1 MELKIFSQYGILK
14 LTVSPSASS
23 VWNSELM
30 VENAVSVTFTHPV
43 YLQLDVNDFILLDGI
58 KFSIQKQYKPKQKNE
73 QEYAYTVKF
82 YGPEHDAERV
92 MYLNLTDGQYE
103 PQFSLDGSPREHLQ
117 KAVDNLNRIYGEE
130 KWTAGDVLVAPNQ
143 TIDYNNTNCWDALAA
158 QAETFETEWWAD
170 GYTLNLCRCER
181 GVRTSLGY
189 QQGLTQLT
197 QSENSNDV
205 EFFTRLIPLGSTK
218 NIDSTRYGY
227 TRLQLPGREKFI
239 DLHTDLYGIY
249 DHVEESAF
257 AGIYPHYIGTVS
269 SVRSE
274 EKTGED
280 KKPFTVYYFKDNGM
294 SFDPSSAEHEL
305 GLVKHVSFQSGDLN
319 GRDFETNYNSS
330 TKEWEIINTY
340 PSETVQIPGGNLIP
354 RVGDTYIPWNFRMP
368 VEYEAQAE
376 RDYQAAVT
384 DFLSKYSFD
393 TSKYGGDTDYI
404 YVTKN
409 AVPLI
414 LGQSVRLLSAQYFG
428 SAGYLDTRMTKV
440 SRKLENLNVATI
452 ECTNEVGQGWKKNT
466 DNSIS
471 QLQYVVAKQ
480 QAETALDILKSWDGR
495 EATEYRVMSALR
507 TLSEI
512 KNRALSRLND
522 DTTSG
527 LITFLQGLV
536 AKGMVNAEE
545 GIKIGQFTTGMLGS
559 GGAITVDSATGKT
572 RIEADELLVRMK
584 AYFYELMIEKFSHVG
599 GQIVLTPAG
608 ITCIKVEEL
617 PNAYRCYFK
626 STDDEKTI
634 SNDFVIGDQ
643 ATIREFNIKSTVQ
656 DGTNRYYWRL
666 ITGIGD
672 DYIDLSKTDCDTNSD
687 VPLAGDEIVQ
697 LGNRV
702 DHSRQSAIM
711 LSAFGTDSPSIKQY
725 TGIDAYS
732 LVDKEVTV
740 VSPHGNRFV
749 GDFILSTGTNIATQ
763 MKVLENLIK
772 TEVQSIEHWI
782 NDEENFLKNA
792 SFSLNMDGWKS
803 ESALKVFTAE
813 EPLVV
818 NGEYYADAAKIAEV
832 VSHENK
838 YMLRLKDSF
847 VKQLNSDLNHPD
859 KASTF
864 YISFRYLCE
873 ATGSLTCGFEG
884 QELYQTVILNPNR
897 QARIFEYSGTWDGT
911 GDFILQFTGDIYI
924 SLVTL
929 TNRPL
934 DDFKKEVTSKFEQT
948 ATSLRAV
955 VESVDNIDQTIKES
969 GWLTEKDGTKIWASC
984 TFSDGTKAMSLFNVT
999 PEGIFMDGSHIN
1011 LKGLVTFES
1020 FSTDFQTA
1028 YQQAFGNASM
1038 TAKDDVARQ
1047 LGYTNYAQLVA
1058 NAATSGKAI
1067 MVGGYLNL
1075 NLIDVE
1081 TLLAEKVISNKIV
1094 TSLVGKRIEIDPEQN
1109 AILMYNA
1116 DNREILKI
1124 HFEKY
1129 SDRND
1134 YYPHVLLTEY
1144 LDGVARGRTDI
1155 SAGKIVLSDDAV
1167 SGSTILTNS
1176 GLTFSAM
1183 VGNAMKIMQIGMAGG
1198 KAVIRLDDMYDYN
1211 SAPSKCVYSDNGV
1224 LKIKS

>member
-1 MELKIFSQYGILK
+1 MVDIKDIQGNILLSTPISEGSKRKFTLQKEDYIALKFSVDDPIYFKLGDGIDDDNIGLFELVNLYKPTYNESTGGYDY
-14 LTVSPSASS
+14 
-23 VWNSELM
+23 E
-30 VENAVSVTFTHPV
+30 
-43 YLQLDVNDFILLDGI
+43 LQLDAYYWKWKNKIF
-58 KFSIQKQYKPKQKNE
+58 KFTPESGG
-73 QEYAYTVKF
+73 QEA
-82 YGPEHDAERV
+82 AW
-92 MYLNLTDGQYE
+92 NLTAGLDVHLGIFLRNLKSLSYTYRGMAFE
-103 PQFSLDGSPREHLQ
+103 FS
-117 KAVDNLNRIYGEE
+117 
-130 KWTAGDVLVAPNQ
+130 
-143 TIDYNNTNCWDALAA
+143 
-158 QAETFETEWWAD
+158 
-170 GYTLNLCRCER
+170 
-181 GVRTSLGY
+181 
-189 QQGLTQLT
+189 
-197 QSENSNDV
+197 
-205 EFFTRLIPLGSTK
+205 
-218 NIDSTRYGY
+218 IDSTVENSSKLVSYDSTNMIDALTKMAETWECEWWITDNIIHFGRCEFGDPVDFEIDVNVKSMPRSDSQTNYA
-227 TRLQLPGREKFI
+227 TRIYAFGSTRNIPTNYRPVDENIVVNGVVQKRLMLPVGTPYI
-239 DLHTDLYGIY
+239 DAYEDMSEEEA
-249 DHVEESAF
+249 VEDIVIF
-257 AGIYPHYIGTVS
+257 DDIYPRRIGTAS
-269 SVRSE
+269 AITTKE
-274 EKTGED
+274 YTDTIENED
-280 KKPFTVYYFKDNGM
+280 GTKKPEKWNAYRFKDSGITFSKDYIITGQELRIKFESGLLNGM
-294 SFDPSSAEHEL
+294 EFGVTFNPEGTAEKL
-305 GLVKHVSFQSGDLN
+305 SNGLWNPKAQL
-319 GRDFETNYNSS
+319 
-330 TKEWEIINTY
+330 WEIVRNDDY
-340 PSETVQIPGGNLIP
+340 GRNLPDETLKPVT
-354 RVGDTYIPWNFRMP
+354 GDTY
-368 VEYEAQAE
+368 V
-376 RDYQAAVT
+376 
-384 DFLSKYSFD
+384 LSGFD
-393 TSKYGGDTDYI
+393 TSLVSDQYLPAAEQELKEKAQAYVEKTKKDPSTYSCTMSSVYMHNDGESRIFEIGDR
-404 YVTKN
+404 VN
-409 AVPLI
+409 LI
-414 LGQSVRLLSAQYFG
+414 NKGYFENG
-428 SAGYLDTRMTKV
+428 RMSRIIGFEYYLDKPWD
-440 SRKLENLNVATI
+440 STI
-452 ECTNEVGQGWKKNT
+452 YTVG
-466 DNSIS
+466 
-471 QLQYVVAKQ
+471 
-480 QAETALDILKSWDGR
+480 ETAAYSRIGEIEDKIDSVTYKGQTYTGGSGSGVYVIRTNDNTIASNSNVL
-495 EATEYRVMSALR
+495 SALR
-507 TLSEI
+507 SLSTFLR
-512 KNRALSRLND
+512 KDSD
-522 DTTSG
+522 DTAAG
-527 LITFLQGLV
+527 LITFL
-536 AKGMVNAEE
+536 KGINV
-545 GIKIGQFTTGMLGS
+545 GQFTTGMLGS
-559 GGAITVDSATGKT
+559 GGAITVDPATGKT

-626 STDDEKTI
+626 SSDGEKTI

-772 TEVQSIEHWI
+772 TEIQSIEHWI

-792 SFSLNMDGWKS
+792 SFSLNMDGWES
-803 ESALKVFTAE
+803 ESALKVFTVE

-859 KASTF
+859 EASTF

-955 VESVDNIDQTIKES
+955 VESIDNIDQTIKES

-1081 TLLAEKVISNKIV
+1081 TLLAGKVISAKVV
-1094 TSLVGKRIEIDPEQN
+1094 TALSGKRIEIDPQKN
-1109 AILMYNA
+1109 AIMVY
-1116 DNREILKI
+1116 DGQNREIAKI
-1124 HFEKY
+1124 YFIEHENGQ
-1129 SDRND
+1129 S
-1134 YYPHVLLTEY
+1134 
-1144 LDGVARGRTDI
+1144 
-1155 SAGKIVLSDDAV
+1155 SAGVSLAQLNAVGKYEYYTSIVPGGV
-1167 SGSTILTNS
+1167 TIDRGYIINP
-1176 GLTFSAM
+1176 A
-1183 VGNAMKIMQIGMAGG
+1183 
-1198 KAVIRLDDMYDYN
+1198 
-1211 SAPSKCVYSDNGV
+1211 SDNWERLELSPGGITFMKNGV
-1224 LKIKS
+1224 VTKIISGQ